1 MLINKQQDSQLYR
14 SLNIALYKQI
24 KESVICGCR
33 QAGKME
39 KKVIGLKLLTPF
51 TQDTHPT
58 LIILVYLDGEVT
70 PKGKVDQALSS
81 MLEQAMSRSTLITQ
95 SLGQKQKKSLIS
107 KLVVS

>member
-1 MLINKQQDSQLYR
+1 
-14 SLNIALYKQI
+14 
-24 KESVICGCR
+24 
-33 QAGKME
+33 ME
-39 KKVIGLKLLTPF
+39 KKAIGFKSLTLIN
-51 TQDTHPT
+51 QDTYPT
-58 LIILVYLDGEVT
+58 LIILVYLDGEVS